1 MAMDNNSVFFKT
13 DFGSILSQ
21 IKDQDE
27 QIRLKRRWLL
37 GCDMSDST
45 KDHTPGKTE
54 FVPESLLREDD
65 IFYETIKSRVE
76 EAFGFCKN
84 QQVVCNDVQ
93 QKELKFCDLEL
104 VRKLDSL
111 TNKGLYLIAMILTGG
126 STSFDKTRLKMKEII
141 RDSVRRDFGKN
152 KEGIGKEEIINQLHQ
167 VLSDPAN
174 FREDCRMN
182 LGRTPTLHSHRD
194 AAMKVLNELDSLSTQ
209 TLRAM
214 KRKLKGSRM
223 IPQLKNSRRGQ
234 RRSDL
239 INQVRQPSEKM
250 LSELSAGDKLQEQLA
265 KALSVV
271 DLSLK
276 LSPGYK
282 TAAATDFFR
291 FSPETKNLQNEI
303 VKAVWLLRKVRFR
316 ELKRLHLCLDPEAEV
331 SNDSLRSAVRKTL
344 IEYLFEC
351 SDLDTIP
358 KSLMEALSLV
368 NSRTGNVEHK
378 VCPREAIEEETE
390 CILNVS
396 AQVKQIFCQCIPN
409 YELDQDFGD
418 AYMEELEDSDDNDDD
433 DDDDDE
439 NCNLFDNKK
448 LGNKEESRCRNIKL
462 EVKDTQDDAMES
474 SDSDHE
480 ESGAECLV
488 LDPTDSTHET
498 NQHDFSSSVNR
509 VVVRDL
515 PESITRVYPRSL
527 YVTPTSNKS
536 IVISDRHDIA
546 MSKTRVKVE
555 RDIEMEV
562 DNQFSSR
569 SLFSVENIKSDD
581 HGEQK
586 PRRRNKNQYLAI
598 QEISDETS
606 LVAHNLIGRLL
617 EKFADRQRLNLE
629 TDERSYLGG
638 ESRLQEK
645 VEVSEKKQASS
656 QAKSD
661 EAIILSVVKEQITSL
676 EESVLMRLKELMEV
690 S

>member
-1 MAMDNNSVFFKT
+1 MTMNSCFSF
-13 DFGSILSQ
+13 S
-21 IKDQDE
+21 
-27 QIRLKRRWLL
+27 LL
-37 GCDMSDST
+37 NR
-45 KDHTPGKTE
+45 

-65 IFYETIKSRVE
+65 IFYETIKSRVQ

-84 QQVVCNDVQ
+84 EQVVCNDVQ
-93 QKELKFCDLEL
+93 QQKELKFCNLEL

-126 STSFDKTRLKMKEII
+126 STVFDKTRWKMKEII
-141 RDSVRRDFGKN
+141 RDSVSRDFGKN
-152 KEGIGKEEIINQLHQ
+152 KDGIGKEDIINQLHQ

-194 AAMKVLNELDSLSTQ
+194 AALKVLNELDSLSTQ

-223 IPQLKNSRRGQ
+223 IPQLKTSRFGQ
-234 RRSDL
+234 SRSDL
-239 INQVRQPSEKM
+239 INQVRQASEKM

-282 TAAATDFFR
+282 TTAATDFFR

-331 SNDSLRSAVRKTL
+331 SNDSLRSAVRKML

-351 SDLDTIP
+351 SDMDTIP

-368 NSRTGNVEHK
+368 NRRTRNVEHK
-378 VCPREAIEEETE
+378 VCPREAIDEETE

-433 DDDDDE
+433 DDDDDDE
-439 NCNLFDNKK
+439 NCSLLDNEK
-448 LGNKEESRCRNIKL
+448 LVNKESRCQNIKL
-462 EVKDTQDDAMES
+462 EVKDNQDDAMES

-480 ESGAECLV
+480 ESGAECLI
-488 LDPTDSTHET
+488 LDPTDSTHTT

-515 PESITRVYPRSL
+515 PESITRVHPRPL

-536 IVISDRHDIA
+536 TVISNRHDIGT
-546 MSKTRVKVE
+546 SNTRVKVE

-569 SLFSVENIKSDD
+569 SLFSVENIKYDD

-586 PRRRNKNQYLAI
+586 PRRRNKNQYLAV

-606 LVAHNLIGRLL
+606 LVAHKLIGRLL
-617 EKFADRQRLNLE
+617 EKFADRQGLNLE
-629 TDERSYLGG
+629 TDERSYIRG
-638 ESRLQEK
+638 ESRLQED
-645 VEVSEKKQASS
+645 VEAVNGEKQASS

-661 EAIILSVVKEQITSL
+661 ESIIVSVIKEQMTSL

>member
-1 MAMDNNSVFFKT
+1 MAMDDNSVFFKT
-13 DFGSILSQ
+13 DCASILSQ

-37 GCDMSDST
+37 GCDMSES

-65 IFYETIKSRVE
+65 VFYETIKSRVG

-84 QQVVCNDVQ
+84 EQVLCNDVQ
-93 QKELKFCDLEL
+93 QKELKFCNLEL

-126 STSFDKTRLKMKEII
+126 STSFDKTRWKIKEII
-141 RDSVRRDFGKN
+141 RDSVSRDFGKN
-152 KEGIGKEEIINQLHQ
+152 KDGIGKEDIINQLHQ
-167 VLSDPAN
+167 VLSDPDN

-194 AAMKVLNELDSLSTQ
+194 AALRVLNELDGLSTQ

-223 IPQLKNSRRGQ
+223 IPQLKTSRFGQ
-234 RRSDL
+234 SRSDL
-239 INQVRQPSEKM
+239 INQVRQASEKM

-303 VKAVWLLRKVRFR
+303 VKAVWSLRKVRFR

-331 SNDSLRSAVRKTL
+331 SNDSLRSAVRKML

-351 SDLDTIP
+351 SCMDTIP

-368 NSRTGNVEHK
+368 NRRTRNVEHK
-378 VCPREAIEEETE
+378 VCPREAIDEETE

-396 AQVKQIFCQCIPN
+396 AQVKQICCQCTPN

-433 DDDDDE
+433 DDDGGD
-439 NCNLFDNKK
+439 CRLFDNEKFV
-448 LGNKEESRCRNIKL
+448 NEESRCRNIKL
-462 EVKDTQDDAMES
+462 EVKNSQGDAMES

-488 LDPTDSTHET
+488 LDPTDSTHTT
-498 NQHDFSSSVNR
+498 NQHDISSSVNK

-515 PESITRVYPRSL
+515 PESITRVHPRSL

-536 IVISDRHDIA
+536 TVISDRHDIGT
-546 MSKTRVKVE
+546 SKTRVKVE

-586 PRRRNKNQYLAI
+586 PQRRHKNQYLAV

-617 EKFADRQRLNLE
+617 EKFADRQGLNLE
-629 TDERSYLGG
+629 TDERSYLRG
-638 ESRLQEK
+638 ESRLQED
-645 VEVSEKKQASS
+645 VEVNGEKQASS

-661 EAIILSVVKEQITSL
+661 ELIIVSVIKEQMPSL